1 MVSCDVG
8 TAPCIKGAAI
18 QHRDAPNWANWCK
31 ENRPVPPTAEPRSVP
46 ALSTRRLR
54 ANPAA
59 LSTVSATGPLA
70 ILDAGSGRLYTLN
83 DVGARV
89 WQLLRDGSTR
99 SSIVEELQHEYDVPV
114 DVLSDDIER
123 LLRQF
128 ADAGLLASE

>member
-59 LSTVSATGPLA
+59 LSTISATGALA

-89 WQLLRDGSTR
+89 WDLLRDGSTL
-99 SSIVEELQHEYDVPV
+99 SSIVTELQREYDVSV
-114 DVLSDDIER
+114 DVLSADIER

-128 ADAGLLASE
+128 EDAGLLASE